1 MTPGA
6 TEMGEPVEMAST
18 MPGWLQTLKGGADI
32 VGVLLFTAAFS
43 GFIIQIFFRYV
54 MDSPALW
61 TEELTMIAF
70 VWTVFWAAAFMV
82 NIREHVTFDVLYEV
96 VTPETRRW
104 MAIFSMAVLIFAFA
118 LLIPAT
124 WDYLTFLL
132 RKKSPVLRIQMTW
145 IYGCYLLFVVNF
157 TIQAVWRLWQ
167 LFSPNWRR
175 HV

>member
-1 MTPGA
+1 MNASTEPG
-6 TEMGEPVEMAST
+6 ST
-18 MPGWLQTLKGGADI
+18 MPAWLRAFKGGADTI
-32 VGVLLFTAAFS
+32 GVLLFVVAFS
-43 GFIIQIFFRYV
+43 GFIVQIFFRYV
-54 MDSPALW
+54 LGSPALW
-61 TEELTMIAF
+61 TEEVTMIAF

-96 VTPETRRW
+96 VSPETKRL
-104 MAIFSMAVLIFAFA
+104 MAIFSMVVLVIGFA

-157 TIQAVWRLWQ
+157 TIQTLWRLWK
-167 LFSPNWRR
+167 LFSANWRA

>member
-1 MTPGA
+1 MN
-6 TEMGEPVEMAST
+6 AST
-18 MPGWLQTLKGGADI
+18 EPGSMMPAWLRTLKGGADT
-32 VGVLLFTAAFS
+32 VGVLLFVVAFS
-43 GFIIQIFFRYV
+43 GFIVQIFFRYV
-54 MDSPALW
+54 LGSPALW
-61 TEELTMIAF
+61 TEEVTMIAF

-96 VTPETRRW
+96 VSPETKRL
-104 MAIFSMAVLIFAFA
+104 MAIFSMVVLVIGFA

-124 WDYLTFLL
+124 WDYLTFVL

-157 TIQAVWRLWQ
+157 TIQALWRLWK
-167 LFSPNWRR
+167 LFSANWRA